1 MLEYNHDKLFERCE
15 NILANY
21 KGLIKAGD
29 SLISFVLPESKKA
42 ELLGSFKA
50 MHIKTTSKPFK
61 AGAEKELEKSDKFAT
76 PKGEGQ
82 VTQKDLENAAKNGQE
97 VIDGDKAIREEQAVK
112 NKKNSQKTAVRDG
125 QAEKES
131 DPSSTNVADSD
142 QKANEDRTSEKGRKL
157 AEDTT
162 ADKKATENEKED
174 PRVAA
179 FQKNKKL
186 MAAGPEKDNGV
197 QNSSSNPNAMS
208 QKQSLMDRWNAH
220 TVKHY
225 ENFKKNQMF
234 WDMRKEMLG
243 KTLKPFTNFA
253 KTPFGSVALLGLG
266 ACMLTGNMALPI
278 GALKGAVGLL
288 GLAAHAHPV
297 ATAMA
302 LGYGASKAFKAFA
315 PSSSMA
321 QSASGYNPYQATQE
335 AVASQVQA
343 ATNKS
348 KQSQRATQKQSSN
361 EAEM

>member
-15 NILANY
+15 NVLANY

-61 AGAEKELEKSDKFAT
+61 ADAEKALEKSDKFAT
-76 PKGEGQ
+76 PEDEGQ
-82 VTQKDLENAAKNGQE
+82 VTQEDLENAAKNGQE
-97 VIDGDKAIREEQAVK
+97 VIDGDKAIREEQDAK

-125 QAEKES
+125 QAEAES
-131 DPSSTNVADSD
+131 NFSSSNNPDSD
-142 QKANEDRTSEKGRKL
+142 KRANTDNASEKGYKPTG
-157 AEDTT
+157 DT
-162 ADKKATENEKED
+162 ATDEKED
-174 PRVAA
+174 PRLAA
-179 FQKNKKL
+179 FNKNKKL
-186 MAAGPEKDNGV
+186 MAAEPGKGNGS
-197 QNSSSNPNAMS
+197 QNSSPNPNTMF

-220 TVKHY
+220 TAKHY

-243 KTLKPFTNFA
+243 QTLKPFTNFA

-288 GLAAHAHPV
+288 GLAAHAHPI
-297 ATAMA
+297 ATTMA
-302 LGYGASKAFKAFA
+302 LGYGASKAFKAFT
-315 PSSSMA
+315 PSSSA
-321 QSASGYNPYQATQE
+321 GGYNPYQATQE
-335 AVASQVQA
+335 AVAGQVQA
-343 ATNKS
+343 AANGGKH
-348 KQSQRATQKQSSN
+348 SQRTKQKQSSN
-361 EAEM
+361 EVEV